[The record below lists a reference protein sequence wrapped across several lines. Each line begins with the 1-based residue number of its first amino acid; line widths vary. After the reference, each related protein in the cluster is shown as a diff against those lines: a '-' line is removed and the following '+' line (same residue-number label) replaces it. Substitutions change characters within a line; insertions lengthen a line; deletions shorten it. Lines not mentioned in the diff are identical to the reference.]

1 MKTAEE
7 QYPEYAKEAAE
18 IAYTALRKINNSAI
32 DLYRE
37 RKIEAP
43 YPAQLLLEMTIKKLE
58 QYV

>member
-7 QYPEYAKEAAE
+7 QYPEYAKEAEE
-18 IAYTALRKINNSAI
+18 IAYMTLRKINNSCF
-32 DLYRE
+32 DLYKE
-37 RKIEAP
+37 KGIKAP